1 MRPRILGVLAVL
13 ALVVLLV
20 GVAYLRY
27 GSASNAIAYL
37 NGEYIVADRRIENLG
52 LVEPDKEFPVT
63 FNLTN
68 VHSSPIK
75 LVGAN
80 CSCSCILPPS
90 MPMELA
96 GGETTPVTFNYHSP
110 DTAQAFEQ
118 LIELYF
124 DGPLPSVHLKITGAT
139 K

>member
-80 CSCSCILPPS
+80 CSCSCILPPA
-90 MPMELA
+90 MPMDLA
-96 GGETTPVTFNYHSP
+96 GGETTPVTFNFHSP
-110 DTAQAFEQ
+110 ETAQDFEQ

-124 DGPLPSVHLKITGAT
+124 DGSMPSVHLKITGAT